1 MPYNGAM
8 RVTLKELMDNMGVGY
23 VLSAYETCPWAAFDE
38 EQGVSCSAE
47 VRMNHDGDEIEA
59 EMQFMRDEPKDGEQA
74 VEQVF
79 WLLAKPAT
87 ADKWDVKTVKI
98 RGEGDPG
105 DNYGWMD
112 KAVSFFNACVQ
123 ELKMDKVPDID
134 EILAR
139 EMKSSDRFGAGSV
152 GGGSKAP
159 KIKPQALMGLKG
171 GRGF

>member
-1 MPYNGAM
+1 M
-8 RVTLKELMDNMGVGY
+8 RTTYKELMDKLGVGY
-23 VLSAYETCPWAAFDE
+23 PLSAYETCPWAAFDE

-47 VRMNHDGDEIEA
+47 VRMNHEGNEIEA
-59 EMQFMRDEPKDGEQA
+59 EMQFMRDEPKGDEVP

-79 WLLAKPAT
+79 WLLARPAT
-87 ADKWDVKTVKI
+87 ADKWDIKMVKI
-98 RGEGDPG
+98 RGEEDPG
-105 DNYGWMD
+105 DKYGWVD

-139 EMKSSDRFGAGSV
+139 EMKSNERFGAGSV

-159 KIKPQALMGLKG
+159 KIKPQALMGMKG